1 MGDWIKEN
9 KSEAGLIFVTFLV
22 AVVIYLF
29 GSKKSGIYSEHKEFY
44 DGAASAVTSLK
55 GKKPFPNTDN
65 VNDFE
70 VALAADRV
78 VVEALQTKLLAF
90 RPEELKTITPSD
102 FIDKLNAQR
111 TELVGALDANQIEF
125 PGEDFHMGFERYT
138 SAPPRDGATGYLDYQ
153 LDALSALYNNLVKV
167 GPSALVNVYRKQLPI
182 ETGPSMDAKA
192 KADLP
197 KTSGRRTRSRT
208 RPSARAES
216 AGPPFYR
223 LPLELTFK
231 SNEPAARRFIA
242 AVTSDP
248 KYYFVIRS
256 LRIQN
261 EKRDKAPKKD
271 DVEFDKAPVTGAGG
285 DEFSNSFETDLIPE
299 DDPASESEG
308 DPVPEAEELAPEPAD
323 DSEEEGERVLGQV
336 LGAEEVFVFLQLDL
350 ILFKGQEDAK
360 LP

>member
-9 KSEAGLIFVTFLV
+9 KSEAALIIVTFLL

-55 GKKPFPNTDN
+55 GKKPFPTKDN
-65 VNDFE
+65 VKEFE
-70 VALAADRV
+70 SELAADRV
-78 VVEALQTKLLAF
+78 VVEALQTKLLAY
-90 RPEELKTITPSD
+90 RPAELKTITPSD

-111 TELVGALDANQIEF
+111 TKLVESLDAAQIEF
-125 PGEDFHMGFERYT
+125 PGEKFHMGFERYT

-153 LDALSALYNNLVKV
+153 LDALSALYDNLVKV
-167 GPSALVNVYRKQLPI
+167 RPSALVNIHRKQLPI
-182 ETGPSMDAKA
+182 ETGPSMDAKS
-192 KADLP
+192 KADAP
-197 KTSGRRTRSRT
+197 KTSGRRTRSRP
-208 RPSARAES
+208 RSSAKAES

-231 SNEPAARRFIA
+231 ANEPAARRFIA

-299 DDPASESEG
+299 GDPAPEPEG
-308 DPVPEAEELAPEPAD
+308 DPLPDLAPEPAD
-323 DSEEEGERVLGQV
+323 DPEEEGERVLGQV

-350 ILFKGQEDAK
+350 ILFKGKEDAK